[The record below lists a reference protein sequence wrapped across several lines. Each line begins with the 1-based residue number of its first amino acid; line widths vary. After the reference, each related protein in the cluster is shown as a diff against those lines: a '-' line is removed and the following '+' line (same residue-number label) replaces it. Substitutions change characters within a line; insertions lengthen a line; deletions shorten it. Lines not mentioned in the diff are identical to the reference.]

1 MVQRHRARRL
11 HYDLRLEDGGVL
23 RSWAVPKGVPL
34 DPGARHLAVH
44 VEDHPLDYGAFE
56 GVIPAGQ
63 YGAGTVEIW
72 DRGTYGLVEEKRDGG
87 LTFDLHGE
95 RLRGRWTLVPA
106 HLDGRPENWLL
117 LRKDPGPDR
126 ESWQPMLA
134 TAATTPPAGEGWLF
148 EPKWDGYRA
157 LVVVRGGEASV
168 TGRGGSDLGARVPEL
183 TRALPLVVRTPDAV
197 VDGELCSLDDAGR
210 SSFESLQ
217 RGDGAVVLVAF
228 DLLELDGVSLAEL
241 PLAERRRRLEE
252 VVDPSAG
259 PVVISPAFDDGVALL
274 QAARERGLEG
284 IVAKRADSVYRPG
297 RRSPDWVKV
306 KASLRV
312 RLPVVGWVA
321 GTGRLASSLG
331 ALHLGAPHEEGLR
344 YAGSVGSGL
353 SDDERELLLERLRP
367 LERPM
372 SPLFEEPSL
381 ARSARDRIHW
391 VEPALEVDVAF
402 TEWTRAGRLRQPVYR
417 GLSEPRNPPAPARA
431 VERLPMPPEL
441 RRGRR
446 VLRLSNLDKPFW
458 PEEGITKGDLLA
470 YYRDVGPVLIQHLRR
485 RPFTMKRY
493 PDGWQGKHFFQKQA
507 PSHMPDWIQ
516 RAPLP
521 ASTRAGQ
528 QRVIEYPLLDDE
540 LALLWA
546 VSMGCIDL
554 HAGSARVD
562 RPERPDWVVFD
573 LDPADGTPFDAVVEV
588 ALLVRDV
595 LGAIGLRGVPKTS
608 GSRGMHVLVPI
619 ARRHAHGDA
628 RTFAEIV
635 SGALARSHPH
645 LVTTEWTRAKRHGVL
660 IDVNQNGA
668 GRTTAMG
675 YSVRPR
681 PGAPVSTPLEWDE
694 VRADLDPAA
703 FTMDAVLARIVE
715 RGDLLAPALAGG
727 QSLTVALRSLA

>member
-1 MVQRHRARRL
+1 M
-11 HYDLRLEDGGVL
+11 L

-72 DRGTYGLVEEKRDGG
+72 DRGTYARVEEKRDGG
-87 LTFDLHGE
+87 LTFDLHGD

-106 HLDGRPENWLL
+106 HLDGKPENWLL

-126 ESWQPMLA
+126 GSWRPMLA
-134 TAATTPPAGEGWLF
+134 TAATTPPVGTGVAV
-148 EPKWDGYRA
+148 RA
-157 LVVVRGGEASV
+157 EVGRLSRPGGRSRWRGVAH
-168 TGRGGSDLGARVPEL
+168 RPRRQRPRGARFPEL
-183 TRALPLVVRTPDAV
+183 ARALPLVVRTPDAV
-197 VDGELCSLDDAGR
+197 VDGELCSLTAAGR

-228 DLLELDGVSLAEL
+228 DLLELDGVPLVGL
-241 PLAERRRRLEE
+241 PLVERRRRLEE

-259 PVVISPAFDDGVALL
+259 PAVISPVFDDGVALL
-274 QAARERGLEG
+274 QAARDRGLEG
-284 IVAKRADSVYRPG
+284 IVAKRADSIYRSG

-306 KASLRV
+306 KVSQNV
-312 RLPVVGWVA
+312 RLPVVGWAA
-321 GTGRLASSLG
+321 GTGRLASSVG
-331 ALHLGAPHEEGLR
+331 ALHLGAPHGEGLR

-353 SDDERELLLERLRP
+353 SDDEREQLVERLRP
-367 LERPM
+367 LERRT
-372 SPLFEEPSL
+372 SPLVEEPRL
-381 ARSARDRIHW
+381 ARAARDRIRW
-391 VEPALEVDVAF
+391 VEPALEVDVSF

-417 GLSEPRNPPAPARA
+417 GLSEPRDPAAPTQ
-431 VERLPMPPEL
+431 VVTRLPVPSEL

-470 YYRDVGPVLIQHLRR
+470 YYRDVAPVLVPHLRR

-521 ASTRAGQ
+521 ASTRAGER
-528 QRVIEYPLLDDE
+528 RVIEYPLLDDE

-554 HAGSARVD
+554 HAGAARVD

-595 LGAIGLRGVPKTS
+595 LGAIGLHGVPKTS
-608 GSRGMHVLVPI
+608 GSRGH
-619 ARRHAHGDA
+619 ARPRAD
-628 RTFAEIV
+628 
-635 SGALARSHPH
+635 
-645 LVTTEWTRAKRHGVL
+645 RAKACPRRRARVRGDRL
-660 IDVNQNGA
+660 
-668 GRTTAMG
+668 R
-675 YSVRPR
+675 RPR
-681 PGAPVSTPLEWDE
+681 ALPPASRDDRVDEGEAPRRPHRRQPERSGPDDGDGLLGSPTTGRLGVDPLDWDE
-694 VRADLDPAA
+694 VRSELDPAA
-703 FTMDAVLARIVE
+703 FTMDAVLTRVAE

-727 QSLTVALRSLA
+727 QSLTAALRSVG